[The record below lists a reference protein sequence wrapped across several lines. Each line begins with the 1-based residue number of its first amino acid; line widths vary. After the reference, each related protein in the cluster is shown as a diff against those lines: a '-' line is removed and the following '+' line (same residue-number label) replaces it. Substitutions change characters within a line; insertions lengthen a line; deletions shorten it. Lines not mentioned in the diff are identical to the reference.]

1 MIHPTSMSMGRAT
14 GYSSVLGAEAYVEG
28 NEVDLTGSGVGLNSW
43 EELELEGDELET
55 VEIVEGGSIA
65 DYQHRGGQGR
75 NRQQH
80 LCKCSYHSRSH
91 YGNRGGVDSNIGV
104 RAALSDLNYD
114 TQQKNIKTTYPR

>member
-1 MIHPTSMSMGRAT
+1 M
-14 GYSSVLGAEAYVEG
+14 LGVKLYVEG
-28 NEVDLTGSGVGLNSW
+28 NEVDLTGSGVGLNSL

-104 RAALSDLNYD
+104 MAASSDLNYD
-114 TQQKNIKTTYPR
+114 T